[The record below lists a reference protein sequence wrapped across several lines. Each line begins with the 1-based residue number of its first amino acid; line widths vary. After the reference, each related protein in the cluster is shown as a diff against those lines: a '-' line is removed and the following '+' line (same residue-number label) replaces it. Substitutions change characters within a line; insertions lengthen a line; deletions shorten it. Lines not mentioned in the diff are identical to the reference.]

1 MQHCS
6 EILRAVVVG
15 VVAAVV
21 VDADA
26 AEAFDVPATWKL
38 RAQLVFGSVEA
49 PAGEKAFIS
58 DEDRFKTF
66 N

>member
-1 MQHCS
+1 
-6 EILRAVVVG
+6 
-15 VVAAVV
+15 
-21 VDADA
+21 
-26 AEAFDVPATWKL
+26 
-38 RAQLVFGSVEA
+38 GSVEA

>member
-1 MQHCS
+1 MQITS
-6 EILRAVVVG
+6 QFGLNI
-15 VVAAVV
+15 
-21 VDADA
+21 
-26 AEAFDVPATWKL
+26 DVPATWKL
-38 RAQLVFGSVEA
+38 RVQLVFGSVEA

>member
-1 MQHCS
+1 
-6 EILRAVVVG
+6 
-15 VVAAVV
+15 
-21 VDADA
+21 
-26 AEAFDVPATWKL
+26 
-38 RAQLVFGSVEA
+38 VFGSVEA